1 VHATAPSLFPNL
13 FPAAIFLQLSGGSIK
28 VNTETGKR
36 SGSREERK
44 MRIPDDFRLPE
55 IDEPE
60 AGLSDIYQEY
70 AENTLWELMFE
81 ELPLLPDSF
90 PQGLT

>member
-1 VHATAPSLFPNL
+1 
-13 FPAAIFLQLSGGSIK
+13 
-28 VNTETGKR
+28 
-36 SGSREERK
+36 